1 MDEKFTW
8 YGSISA
14 VSVLPFACSSHP
26 FCPPR
31 STIIGHVIGVLSNC
45 NSRAPNDYNPTP
57 GPLHRDIDFIDSID
71 EVCIIEN
78 GEYR

>member
-57 GPLHRDIDFIDSID
+57 GPLHRLHRLDRRSLHH
-71 EVCIIEN
+71 
-78 GEYR
+78 RKW